1 MGLTICDPR
10 QHKSLNNRA
19 ENSHQPIRG
28 REQGMKRFKSTRR
41 LQRFASIHDAINNI
55 HHFPRD
61 RFTSTIHRELRK
73 VANTIWRDIAGL

>member
-1 MGLTICDPR
+1 
-10 QHKSLNNRA
+10 
-19 ENSHQPIRG
+19 
-28 REQGMKRFKSTRR
+28 MKRFKSTRR